1 MKNYHTPVL
10 LQESI
15 AGLNI
20 KTNGTYIDCTLGEA
34 GHSFEIYSKLST
46 EGFLISI
53 DRDDSALEY
62 VNETYRKELEKGNWK
77 LVKGNFASTI
87 KTLNVK
93 ADGILMDLGL
103 SSRQIDIPERGF
115 TYMADWAPLDMR
127 MDKDLAVTAS
137 DLLKV
142 LTERELE
149 LLFRKYGE
157 ERFARKI
164 AKEIKKRTDIENVG
178 DLTSLIY
185 KVVPA
190 TSRKDSHHP
199 ARRVFQALRIAVND
213 ELNSLKEGLDEA
225 FEILQPKGRLCV
237 ITFHSL
243 EDRIAKEFFKLK
255 TEENKALTVGEVIV
269 PTEKELELNPRSRS
283 AKLRVLEKI

>member
-10 LQESI
+10 LNESLE
-15 AGLNI
+15 GLNI
-20 KTNGTYIDCTLGEA
+20 KPDGTYIDCTLGEA
-34 GHSFEIYSKLST
+34 GHSFEIYKKLSNK
-46 EGFLISI
+46 GILISI
-53 DRDDSALEY
+53 DRDQNAIDFVS
-62 VNETYRKELEKGNWK
+62 NTYEKELKKGNWR
-77 LVKGNFASTI
+77 LVKSNFSNLKA
-87 KTLNVK
+87 LNKK

-103 SSRQIDIPERGF
+103 SSRQIDIQERGF
-115 TYMADWAPLDMR
+115 TYMKDEAPLDMR
-127 MDKDLAVTAS
+127 MDQDLSVTAK

-142 LTERELE
+142 LTEKELE

-157 ERFARKI
+157 ERFARSI
-164 AKEIKKRTDIENVG
+164 AKEIKKRGNIEKVG

-213 ELNSLKEGLDEA
+213 ELNSLKQGLDEA
-225 FEILQPKGRLCV
+225 FEILNSKGRLCV

-243 EDRIAKEFFKLK
+243 EDRITKDFFKLK
-255 TEENKALTVGEVIV
+255 IEEGSAQEVGQLIL
-269 PTEKELELNPRSRS
+269 PTEKEVQDNSRSRS
-283 AKLRVLEKI
+283 AKLRILEKK